1 MAVTEHRLHRRRCPD
16 CGKATRAELPAD
28 VPVGAFGP
36 RLEAAVA
43 TLAVRNRVS
52 RRDTVELAGELF
64 GAGLAS
70 GTVDA
75 ILARAGEA
83 LAGPY
88 EDLLGR
94 LRAAPAQN
102 VDETGWKL
110 RGKKRTLWGA
120 VTPRSAVFRIAPDR
134 HEREVARL
142 LGGEFAGIVGS
153 DRWWAY
159 RGFDPERRQ
168 ACWSHLIRDLT
179 AHSEG
184 PPAQK
189 CFGEAGLDIARR
201 LFAAWEDF
209 HEHGD
214 RRRLRRETAPLKREF
229 KALLKRGSKK

>member
-1 MAVTEHRLHRRRCPD
+1 M
-16 CGKATRAELPAD
+16 
-28 VPVGAFGP
+28 
-36 RLEAAVA
+36 
-43 TLAVRNRVS
+43 
-52 RRDTVELAGELF
+52 
-64 GAGLAS
+64 
-70 GTVDA
+70 
-75 ILARAGEA
+75 
-83 LAGPY
+83 
-88 EDLLGR
+88 LGR

-214 RRRLRRETAPLKREF
+214 RRRLRRDGA
-229 KALLKRGSKK
+229 A